1 MCQKKEYRNIKHKAR
16 RVSCEDEITGVL
28 VVMDGKFNVGRCYIM
43 PEVTSMQYDDEFKT
57 FEIGGFY
64 EVDPE
69 TITLVE

>member
-1 MCQKKEYRNIKHKAR
+1 MIKANIKHKAML
-16 RVSCEDEITGVL
+16 VNSEEEIVGVL
-28 VVMDGKFNVGRCYIM
+28 VVMDGRFNVGRCYIM